1 MSIKK
6 EPTPYVFKAK
16 MNSYFLIINI
26 RKKKMLCIGSCHYVG
41 QNFSSNIS
49 SKKYIVEENI
59 YTEDDSAEE

>member
-6 EPTPYVFKAK
+6 KPQLIVTPYVFKAK
-16 MNSYFLIINI
+16 KNSYFLICT
-26 RKKKMLCIGSCHYVG
+26 KMFCIESCHYVG